1 MIITLCLLIL
11 IYSILKRPVGWL
23 VKKLEG
29 IDWKGITQDAW
40 EKIVSYSKR
49 AGRAATR
56 EVLKF
61 YYVMED
67 GDLSTFEKALVYA
80 GIVYIV
86 VPGDLMPRAVLGW
99 LGLLDDVGVAAWI
112 LKKISDRVSA
122 DITRKVEATLDD
134 WFGPEIVTTV
144 TMDCPAN

>member
-99 LGLLDDVGVAAWI
+99 LGLLDDVGVATWI

-144 TMDCPAN
+144 TVDRPAN